1 MSVTM
6 PLGLLAG
13 VVLTASPVGPRPIT
27 QADDVVA
34 IYAEDRELTS
44 DGIPKLILVAW
55 ADGHVVWSEDRIQG
69 GAPYLAGQVS
79 PARVS
84 AVLERVDDDGV
95 FGDKRLAQPCFG
107 PDSRFTTILFRKAT
121 RQIKMD
127 SWHELA
133 ETGGGVV
140 AKSCGLVPL
149 SSNER
154 RLDVLRKE
162 PAEYLYYRAVWGEL
176 RALASSL
183 IPSVSHPTTGEVV
196 GEAGVMEWREDPSR

>member
-34 IYAEDRELTS
+34 IYAQDWGLTS
-44 DGIPKLILVAW
+44 DRMPKLILVAW

-79 PARVS
+79 PARIS
-84 AVLERVDDDGV
+84 AVLEGIDRDGV
-95 FGDKRLAQPCFG
+95 FRDKRLAQPCFG
-107 PDSRFTTILFRKAT
+107 PDSGFTTILFRRAT

-133 ETGGGVV
+133 ETGGRVA
-140 AKSCGLVPL
+140 AKSCALAPL
-149 SSNER
+149 SPNER

-162 PAEYLYYRAVWGEL
+162 PVEYLYYRVVWGEL

-196 GEAGVMEWREDPSR
+196 MRAGVMEWREGPSR